1 MMATI
6 YVISRIDSEN
16 TFQSVKLSVFLCV
29 PVIGLVFALDEVF
42 FEIWGRLVSTT

>member
-29 PVIGLVFALDEVF
+29 PVIGSVFAQY
-42 FEIWGRLVSTT
+42 